1 MECQIPVIAWFQPG
15 QYAGKSGNGLLEVGE
30 KEGRIRLRNL
40 LGNPSALIG
49 LEMNTPKSAL
59 AQICH
64 AFTLMEVVVALA
76 VATMVFAGIVLG
88 YVQSTRRAEW
98 SGYSLAAQALA
109 LQQLEAARS
118 AKWDP
123 TDTPAVDEIDA
134 LPRMTVSTL
143 DLPVSG
149 TNTVLA
155 TNYVT
160 VSTITLSTNPMATI
174 HMVRVSTVWPF
185 RRGAEVALFTNTLA
199 NYYSPD
205 R

>member
-1 MECQIPVIAWFQPG
+1 
-15 QYAGKSGNGLLEVGE
+15 
-30 KEGRIRLRNL
+30 
-40 LGNPSALIG
+40 
-49 LEMNTPKSAL
+49 
-59 AQICH
+59 
-64 AFTLMEVVVALA
+64 MEVVVALA

-149 TNTVLA
+149 TNAVLA